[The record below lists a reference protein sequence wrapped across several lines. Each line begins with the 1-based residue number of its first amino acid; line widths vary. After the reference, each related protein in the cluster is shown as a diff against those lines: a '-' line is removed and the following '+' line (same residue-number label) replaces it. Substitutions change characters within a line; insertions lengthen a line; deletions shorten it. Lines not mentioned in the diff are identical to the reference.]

1 MNVAELARKLNISP
15 VDLREMLPRVGFD
28 IGMKAIKVDDRT
40 AQTIMREW
48 NRLRRD
54 YERMQ
59 IEAQRKAQEL
69 NKKDEGVAV
78 QKKKVKIPAVVTV
91 RQFADFLNL
100 PVTAVIKELMKNG
113 ILASVNE
120 RIDFESATIVAE
132 DLGFEVS
139 REEAKDTNEETTAQE
154 RLKGI
159 LKKESETGTLR
170 PPVVVVM
177 GHVDHGKT
185 KLLDQIRQ
193 ENVVASEAGGITQHI
208 GAYQAIKKD
217 RKITFI
223 DTPGHEA
230 FTVMRSRGARVAD
243 IAIVVVAADDGIQPQ
258 TLEVVKIV
266 QAAKIPFIVAINKI
280 DKPTAD
286 IERIKSQLAEIGL
299 LPEDWGGKTI
309 CVPVSAKEG
318 TGISDLLDMIL
329 LVADMDKEKIS
340 SNPNRNALG
349 TIIESDVNKGEG
361 IVATALV
368 QAGTLHVNEALA
380 INGELYGRVRAMRDW
395 TGSNVAEADPGM
407 PVKLLG
413 FKIAPQVGDIWEVPV
428 GDEKLKK
435 AKKKEVAS
443 DVTQF
448 VKKEN
453 EHAGKKIFNF
463 ILKTDM
469 LGSLEALFGSIDK
482 FSHPDVGA
490 KVIGKGLGNITEA
503 DIMRALPSGVDETPA
518 VVYGFNVSLTPQA
531 AELARDKGVEVK
543 LYKIIYELLD
553 NIKTAMEKMLL
564 PERFVTLVGRVK
576 VLAIF
581 KVEKNNIIAGG
592 LVVEGKIVPDLTV
605 KIKKNDK
612 EVGVGKL
619 VGLQMGRR
627 DAKEAGTGNECGLNI
642 QTRDTIEEGNALD
655 LYKEEIKTR
664 KLSF

>member
-15 VDLREMLPRVGFD
+15 VDLREMLPKLGFD

-59 IEAQRKAQEL
+59 IEAQRATREL
-69 NKKDEGVAV
+69 NKKEEGAPV
-78 QKKKVKIPAVVTV
+78 QKKKVKIPAVVTA

-113 ILASVNE
+113 ILASMNE

-132 DLGFEVS
+132 DLGFEVE
-139 REEAKDTNEETTAQE
+139 REEAKESNEETTAQD
-154 RLKGI
+154 RLRGI

-185 KLLDQIRQ
+185 KLLDYIRH

-208 GAYQAIKKD
+208 GAYQVVKKD

-243 IAIVVVAADDGIQPQ
+243 IAIIVVAADDGVQPQ
-258 TLEVVKIV
+258 TLEAVKIV

-280 DKPTAD
+280 DKPNID
-286 IERIKSQLAEIGL
+286 IERIKSQLAELGL

-309 CVPVSAKEG
+309 CVSVSAKEG

-329 LVADMDKEKIS
+329 LVADMDKEKIC
-340 SNPNRNALG
+340 SNPDRNALG
-349 TIIESDVNKGEG
+349 TVIESDVNKGEG
-361 IVATALV
+361 VVATVLV
-368 QAGTLHVNEALA
+368 QAGTLHLNETLA
-380 INGELYGRVRAMRDW
+380 INNELYGRVRAMKDW
-395 TGSNVAEADPGM
+395 TGTNITKADPGM

-413 FKIAPQVGDIWEVPV
+413 FKIAPQVGDIWEVPS
-428 GDEKLKK
+428 GDEKMKK
-435 AKKKEVAS
+435 AKKKEAAS

-453 EHAGKKIFNF
+453 ENVGKKIYNF

-490 KVIGKGLGNITEA
+490 KIISKGLGNITEA
-503 DIMRALPSGVDETPA
+503 DILRALPIGADEPPA
-518 VVYGFNVSLTPQA
+518 VVYGFNVSITPQA
-531 AELARDKGVEVK
+531 AELARDKGIEVK
-543 LYKIIYELLD
+543 LYRIIYELLD

-564 PERFVTLVGRVK
+564 PERFATMVGRVN

-592 LVVEGKIVPDLTV
+592 LVIEGKIVPDLIV

-612 EVGVGKL
+612 EIGEGNL

-627 DAKEAGTGNECGLNI
+627 DVKEAGTGNECGLNI
-642 QTRDTIEEGNALD
+642 QTRDIIEKGNTLD
-655 LYKEEIKTR
+655 FYKEEIKTR

>member
-15 VDLREMLPRVGFD
+15 NELREMLPKLGFD
-28 IGMKAIKVDDRT
+28 IGMKAIKIDDRT
-40 AQTIMREW
+40 AQTIMRDW
-48 NRLRRD
+48 TRLKRD
-54 YERMQ
+54 YEKIKLEEQKER
-59 IEAQRKAQEL
+59 QEPG
-69 NKKDEGVAV
+69 KKEETEVV

-91 RQFADFLNL
+91 REFAGFLNL
-100 PVTAVIKELMKNG
+100 PVTTVIKELMKSG

-132 DLGFEVS
+132 DLGFEVE
-139 REEAKDTNEETTAQE
+139 REDIKETGEETTAQE

-208 GAYQAIKKD
+208 GAYQAVKKD

-243 IAIVVVAADDGIQPQ
+243 IAIIVVAADDGVQPQ

-280 DKPTAD
+280 DKPNAD

-340 SNPNRNALG
+340 SNPNRPAVG
-349 TIIESDVNKGEG
+349 TVVESNINKGEG
-361 IVATALV
+361 VVATVLV
-368 QAGTLHVNEALA
+368 QAGTLRLNENLS
-380 INGELYGRVRAMRDW
+380 IGGELYGRVRAMKDW
-395 TGSNVAEADPGM
+395 NGANVVSADPGM
-407 PVKLLG
+407 PVRVLG
-413 FKIAPQVGDIWEVPV
+413 WKIAPQVGDIWEIPSS
-428 GDEKLKK
+428 DEKLKK
-435 AKKKEVAS
+435 AKKKEIAS

-453 EHAGKKIFNF
+453 ENSEKKIFNF

-490 KVIGKGLGNITEA
+490 KIIGKGLGNITEA
-503 DIMRALPSGVDETPA
+503 DVLRALPSGEGEKPA
-518 VVYGFNVSLTPQA
+518 VIYGFNVLITPQA
-531 AELARDKGVEVK
+531 AELARDKGIEVRI
-543 LYKIIYELLD
+543 YKIIYDLLD
-553 NIKTAMEKMLL
+553 NIKSEMEKMLL
-564 PERFVTLVGRVK
+564 PERFITLIGKMK

-581 KVEKNNIIAGG
+581 KQEKNNMIIGG
-592 LVVEGKIVPDLTV
+592 AVIEGKIYPELKV
-605 KIKKNDK
+605 KIKRGEREVGEGTVAETQMGKREVK
-612 EVGVGKL
+612 EVFSGS
-619 VGLQMGRR
+619 
-627 DAKEAGTGNECGLNI
+627 ECGLNI
-642 QTRDTIEEGNALD
+642 KTRDKIEEKDVLEF
-655 LYKEEIKTR
+655 YSEEIKTR